1 MYVLFWFMCVITA
14 KSMRCAA
21 RSLFTFL
28 VRRFSMSTH
37 RELGYK
43 TEQDHIR
50 DCQLIEQRKRKQML
64 RIEEERTR
72 LQQHQQDLL
81 AKGDDEGLENA
92 ER

>member
-1 MYVLFWFMCVITA
+1 
-14 KSMRCAA
+14 
-21 RSLFTFL
+21 
-28 VRRFSMSTH
+28 MSTH

-43 TEQDHIR
+43 TER

-72 LQQHQQDLL
+72 LQQHQQELL